1 MERSAKILS
10 DMIVHT
16 KYAKYIPKLKRRETW
31 EELVTRNKE
40 MHTKKFPD
48 LKKEIDHAYDFVFRK
63 EVLPSMRSLQFGGKP
78 IEINPSRSYN
88 CAYLSMDS
96 WEAFHETMFLLLGG
110 TGVGYSVQTHH
121 IKKLPE
127 VIGPHHKKTK
137 RYLIGD
143 SIEGWADAI
152 KILMKSYFF
161 GGPKIRFD
169 YSDIRPKGAR
179 LVTSGGKAPGPQPLK
194 ECIVKIKG
202 ILIDALHEEKL
213 TSIQVHDIQCHIADA
228 VLAGGIRRAA
238 MIAFFSIDDSNM
250 LSAKSGTWWERNPQ
264 RGRANNSVVMVRSR
278 VKRKNFDEV
287 FTYLQ
292 NSGSGE
298 PGFYF
303 TNDKDFL
310 ANPCCEIGLKSCC
323 FCNLTE
329 ISASVI
335 NTQEEYNERSKIAAF
350 IGTLQA
356 SYTDFHFLRPIWE
369 EVTKEEGLLG
379 VSLTG
384 IASNNLAK
392 LDGEEAA
399 KCSVAEN
406 IRVSAIIGINPA
418 KRVTTVKPAGTS
430 SIVLGCS
437 SGIHGWHSE
446 YFIRRIRMN
455 KTEDVYMYLLKKHP
469 ELIEDEFFSPHDTAV
484 ASFPLKA
491 PAGAITREE
500 GALALLERIRMM
512 YDGWI
517 LGGHTSGAN
526 THNISATISV
536 KEDEWDTVR
545 NWMWTNRKSYNGISI
560 LPHDGGTYTQPPFE
574 ECTQY
579 MYNKLNSIL
588 TDVDFS
594 KIVEIDDNTD
604 LSGEIACGGSGTCE
618 LK

>member
-1 MERSAKILS
+1 MDKSAKVLS
-10 DMIVHT
+10 DMIVYT
-16 KYAKYIPKLKRRETW
+16 KYAKYLPKQKRRETW
-31 EELVTRNKE
+31 GELVTRNRD
-40 MHTKKFPD
+40 MHTKKFPE
-48 LKKEIDHAYDFVFRK
+48 LKEEISKAYEYVFRK

-88 CAYLSMDS
+88 CAYVAMDS

-121 IKKLPE
+121 VKKLPE
-127 VIGPHHKKTK
+127 VVGPHHKKSK

-161 GGPKIRFD
+161 GGPRIKFD
-169 YSDIRPKGAR
+169 FSDIRPKGAR

-194 ECIVKIKG
+194 ECIVKLEG
-202 ILIDALHEEKL
+202 VLTDALSVEKL
-213 TSIQVHDIQCHIADA
+213 STIQVHDIQCYIADA

-238 MIAFFSIDDSNM
+238 MISFFSIDDRTM

-278 VKRKNFDEV
+278 VKRKDFDEV

-292 NSGSGE
+292 SSGSGE

-310 ANPCCEIGLKSCC
+310 SNPCGEIGLKSSC

-329 ISASVI
+329 INASI
-335 NTQEEYNERSKIAAF
+335 IHTQEEFNERSKVASF

-356 SYTDFHFLRPIWE
+356 SYTDFHFLRSIWE

-384 IASNNLAK
+384 IASNNLETLDAK
-392 LDGEEAA
+392 EAA
-399 KCSVAEN
+399 NCAIMENNRVAK
-406 IRVSAIIGINPA
+406 ILGINPA

-455 KTEDVYMYLLKKHP
+455 KNEAIYKYLEKWHTELV
-469 ELIEDEFFSPHDTAV
+469 EDEFFSPHDTAV
-484 ASFPLKA
+484 ASFPLRA
-491 PAGAITREE
+491 PSNAITRAE
-500 GALALLERIRMM
+500 GATSLLERVKKV
-512 YDGWI
+512 YDSWV

-545 NWMWTNRKSYNGISI
+545 NWMWVNRKSYNGISL
-560 LPHDGGTYTQPPFE
+560 LPYDGGTYRQAPFE
-574 ECTQY
+574 ECSLY
-579 MYNKLNSIL
+579 MYNKLNNLL
-588 TDVDFS
+588 T
-594 KIVEIDDNTD
+594 EIDFTKIIEEEDNTD
-604 LSGEIACGGSGTCE
+604 LSGEIACGGGSCE
-618 LK
+618 IT